1 MADKLGVGTFR
12 VERVIIPSTFI
23 LLETSEHKKLNN
35 HRAKHRSRVRFL
47 SRFCCD
53 LACEL
58 HFVIVQPKALSNA
71 LEKSIYMRILNSGKS
86 RQLSL
91 KFGPRLIVFCLFIS
105 LQMLSSSSIRR
116 LKEPLPT

>member
-53 LACEL
+53 LACVL
-58 HFVIVQPKALSNA
+58 HFVIVQPKAGYCIV
-71 LEKSIYMRILNSGKS
+71 ERFREEHIYENS
-86 RQLSL
+86 
-91 KFGPRLIVFCLFIS
+91 
-105 LQMLSSSSIRR
+105 
-116 LKEPLPT
+116 